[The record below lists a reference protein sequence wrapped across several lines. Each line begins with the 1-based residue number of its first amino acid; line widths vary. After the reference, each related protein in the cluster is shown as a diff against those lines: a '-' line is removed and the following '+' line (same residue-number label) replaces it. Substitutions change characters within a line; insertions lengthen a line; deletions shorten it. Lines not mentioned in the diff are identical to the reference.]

1 MSKTQGAEIVT
12 FRVEYRFQ
20 LERVKKEKLDEV
32 VANLNRQGKSIIN
45 ITEGTIRHLP
55 LGVVECSVTVIWELD
70 TDDPRYKN
78 YLKEEEEKHKKEIE
92 WRNSPEGQEAQKA
105 NETALKVMTGVII
118 AVFVLWFFW
127 VMTA

>member
-45 ITEGTIRHLP
+45 ITEGTIRRLP

-78 YLKEEEEKHKKEIE
+78 YLKEEEEKHKKEIAR
-92 WRNSPEGQEAQKA
+92 RNSPEGQAAQR
-105 NETALKVMTGVII
+105 ALDSTEKVIVGVII
-118 AVFVLWFFW
+118 AVFIVWIFW

>member
-45 ITEGTIRHLP
+45 ITEGTIRRLP

-78 YLKEEEEKHKKEIE
+78 YLKEEEEKHKKEIAQ
-92 WRNSPEGQEAQKA
+92 RNSPKGQEAQR
-105 NETALKVMTGVII
+105 ALDSTEKVIMGVII
-118 AVFVLWFFW
+118 AVFVLWIFW

>member
-20 LERVKKEKLDEV
+20 LERAKKEKLDEV

-105 NETALKVMTGVII
+105 NETAQKVMVGVII
-118 AVFVLWFFW
+118 AVFVVWLLW